1 MTSGFEISVAAKKK
15 YFSRRKVDL
24 SSSLDA
30 LAQSNFSFLQ
40 NLGHQLSGNGVSF
53 GFDKLSEIG
62 ALLEVAGQ
70 EKNLEKC
77 KILVEKFSET
87 LDEIAQNPIFT
98 DEANA

>member
-1 MTSGFEISVAAKKK
+1 MNAGFEISVAAKKK

-24 SSSLDA
+24 TNSRDA

-40 NLGHQLSGNGVSF
+40 NLGHQLSGNGLSF

-70 EKNLEKC
+70 EKNLDQC
-77 KILVEKFSET
+77 KSLVDRFASA
-87 LDEIAQNPIFT
+87 LDEIAQNPLFT
-98 DEANA
+98 DELNA